1 MLNALPFVL
10 TLRRMERKLATVL
23 FVDLVDST
31 SFVSASDPEIV
42 RRRVTQYFEHVSR
55 CIEAY
60 GGTVEKFAGDA
71 VMAAF
76 GIPQAHEDDAERAV
90 RAALGILDSMRE
102 LDLEARI
109 GVESGEV
116 VTDVGDSTF
125 ATGEAVNLAA
135 RLQQHA
141 EPGQILLGPAAHRLT
156 LGRVEVDEI
165 GPVDVRGREDPVWAW
180 AAVSAAGRQPA
191 RVAVTPLI
199 GREHELELLENTFAR
214 AVRDRRAHLFTVYGE
229 PGVGKTRLTNEFLAS
244 LEGTTILAGRCLP
257 YGESITYWP
266 LAEMVKGAAD
276 IADDDPLDVAIAKLR
291 ECCPADA
298 VADLLGLATGVLE
311 AVHGERSQQEIAW
324 AAREWAQLMA
334 QTQPLILVFEDIHW
348 AEEALLELIEH
359 MTDWVRDGSLLILCL
374 SRPELLDVRSDWGG
388 GRVRATSIELEPLG
402 ETDSEQLIDA
412 LSEVGDISPETRR
425 ALLEKTGGNPLFL
438 EEVMLTVAECGEEQA
453 AAGIPDTLQALIAAR
468 IDRLDSESKAVLQ
481 RASVIGRSFWAG
493 ALQHLSSGESVDEAL
508 EDLQL
513 RDLVV
518 QQSRSSLS
526 NETAY
531 RFKHVLIRDVAYASL
546 TKSARAGHHAR
557 FAQWLGE
564 RAGDELLE
572 IRAHHLDHAAS
583 LLADLDGAPPV
594 ELAREAAETLQEAG
608 RRALAREANQAA
620 RNSFLRAV
628 ELEPTLERR
637 YLAAKAAWR
646 LDDLPAVAREMENV
660 REEAVRAGDRSLE
673 GKALTALADMVLMR
687 EADPLRARELADQA
701 LVAIGDS
708 DPGARFDALR
718 VAWHAAYWVGHLS
731 DAEHY
736 LTEQLTIACAAGRKD
751 LESIAVLTRADTFW
765 ARLELDEARA
775 LLQEARELAEES
787 GTINSRGRVLL
798 SWAKVYLLIGHLEQA
813 DEAAQEAIR
822 LFSEAGAVWA
832 IARSLNIGAWVSWT
846 SGSIEKAEK
855 QFRESIRLLKPIGD
869 RATICES
876 QRGLAELLLE
886 RGRVEEAERF
896 ALDARETVGLRDVTS
911 RATTAASLAMVRA
924 AQGRHED
931 AEELF
936 RAAFDAVAGTDFR
949 QIELEVLDRYA
960 PFLREA
966 GREDEA
972 DRAEERR
979 AELLPVAAKSSARIA

>member
-1 MLNALPFVL
+1 
-10 TLRRMERKLATVL
+10 MERKLATVL

-31 SFVSASDPEIV
+31 SFVSASDPEVV
-42 RRRVTQYFEHVSR
+42 RRRVTQFFDNVSG
-55 CIEAY
+55 CIETY
-60 GGTVEKFAGDA
+60 GGKVEKFAGDA

-76 GIPQAHEDDAERAV
+76 GIPQAHEDDAERAI
-90 RAALGILDSMRE
+90 RAALGILESMRE
-102 LDLEARI
+102 LELEARI

-135 RLQQHA
+135 RLQQNA
-141 EPGQILLGPAAHRLT
+141 EPGQILMGPAAHRLT

-180 AAVSAAGRQPA
+180 AAVSADGRQPA

-244 LEGTTILAGRCLP
+244 LEGTTILSGRCLP

-348 AEEALLELIEH
+348 AEEPLLELIEH

-402 ETDSEQLIDA
+402 EADSEQLIDA
-412 LSEVGDISPETRR
+412 LSEVGDLSPETRR

-438 EEVMLTVAECGEEQA
+438 EEVMLTVAECGEDA
-453 AAGIPDTLQALIAAR
+453 AAIGIPDTLQALIAAR

-493 ALQHLSSGESVDEAL
+493 AIQHLALGESVDEAL

-513 RDLVV
+513 RDLVI

-546 TKSARAGHHAR
+546 TKSARAKHHAR
-557 FAQWLGE
+557 FAQWLSE

-583 LLADLDGAPPV
+583 LLADLDGAPPA
-594 ELAREAAETLQEAG
+594 ELAHEAAATLQEAG
-608 RRALAREANQAA
+608 RRSLAREANQAA
-620 RNSFLRAV
+620 RNSLLRAV

-646 LDDLPAVAREMENV
+646 LDDLPAVAREMEAV
-660 REEAVRAGDRSLE
+660 REEAVRTGDRVLE
-673 GKALTALADMVLMR
+673 GKALTGIADVVLMR
-687 EADPLRARELADQA
+687 EADPLRARELAEQA
-701 LVAIGDS
+701 LATLDDS
-708 DPGARFDALR
+708 DPAGRFDALR
-718 VAWHAAYWVGHLS
+718 VAWHSAYWVGHLS

-736 LTEQLTIACAAGRKD
+736 LTEQLALARAAGRKD

-765 ARLELDEARA
+765 ARLDLDEARA
-775 LLQEARELAEES
+775 QLQEARELAEES

-798 SWAKVYLLIGHLEQA
+798 SWAKIYLLQGHLEQA
-813 DEAAQEAIR
+813 EEAAQESVQ

-832 IARSLNIGAWVSWT
+832 VARALNIAAWVSWG
-846 SGSIEKAEK
+846 SGNIEKAEK
-855 QFRESIRLLKPIGD
+855 QFRESIRLLQPIGD
-869 RATICES
+869 RATLCES

-886 RGRVEEAERF
+886 RGRTEEAERF
-896 ALDARETVGLRDVTS
+896 ALEARETVGLRDATS

-936 RAAFDAVAGTDFR
+936 RAAFDAIAGTDFR
-949 QIELEVLDRYA
+949 EVELEVLDRYA
-960 PFLREA
+960 PYLRER
-966 GREDEA
+966 GRDDEA
-972 DRAEERR
+972 ERAEERR
-979 AELLPVAAKSSARIA
+979 TELFPAAAKSSARIA

>member
-1 MLNALPFVL
+1 
-10 TLRRMERKLATVL
+10 MERKLATVL
-23 FVDLVDST
+23 FVDLVDS
-31 SFVSASDPEIV
+31 SALVAASDPEIV
-42 RRRVTQYFEHVSR
+42 RRRVTQFFDRVSH
-55 CIEAY
+55 CIETH

-76 GIPQAHEDDAERAV
+76 GIPQSHEDDAERAI
-90 RAALGILDSMRE
+90 RAALGVLESMRE
-102 LDLEARI
+102 LELEARI
-109 GVESGEV
+109 GIEAGEV
-116 VTDVGDSTF
+116 VTDDGDSTF

-135 RLQQHA
+135 RLQQNA

-165 GPVDVRGREDPVWAW
+165 GPVDVRGRDEPVWAW
-180 AAVSAAGRQPA
+180 AAVSADGRAPA

-199 GREHELELLENTFAR
+199 GREHELELLQNTFAR

-244 LEGTTILAGRCLP
+244 LEGTTVLPGRCLP

-276 IADDDPLDVAIAKLR
+276 IADDDPLDVAIEKLR
-291 ECCPADA
+291 QCCPADA

-348 AEEALLELIEH
+348 AEEPLLELIEH

-374 SRPELLDVRSDWGG
+374 SRPELLDIRSDWGG

-402 ETDSEQLIDA
+402 EADSEQLIDA

-468 IDRLDSESKAVLQ
+468 IDRLGSGSKAMLQ

-493 ALQHLSSGESVDEAL
+493 ALEHLSAGESVEETL

-518 QQSRSSLS
+518 KQSRSSLS

-546 TKSARAGHHAR
+546 TKSARATHHAR
-557 FAQWLGE
+557 FAQWLSE

-583 LLADLDGAPPV
+583 LLADLDGAPPAD
-594 ELAREAAETLQEAG
+594 LAREAAATLQEAG
-608 RRALAREANQAA
+608 RRSLAREANQAA
-620 RNSFLRAV
+620 RNSLLRAV

-646 LDDLPAVAREMENV
+646 LDDLPAVAREMEAV
-660 REEAVRAGDRSLE
+660 REEAVRTGDRVLE
-673 GKALTALADMVLMR
+673 GKALTGIADVVLMR
-687 EADPLRARELADQA
+687 EADPLRARELAEQA
-701 LVAIGDS
+701 LSTLDDA
-708 DPGARFDALR
+708 DPAARFDALR

-736 LTEQLTIACAAGRKD
+736 LTEQLTLARAAGRKD

-775 LLQEARELAEES
+775 QLQEARELAEES
-787 GTINSRGRVLL
+787 GTINSRGRVLM
-798 SWAKVYLLIGHLEQA
+798 SWAKIYLLQGHLEQA
-813 DEAAQEAIR
+813 EEAAQESVQ
-822 LFSEAGAVWA
+822 LFSEAGAVWTV
-832 IARSLNIGAWVSWT
+832 ARSLNIAAWVSWAT
-846 SGSIEKAEK
+846 GNIEKAEK

-869 RATICES
+869 RATLCES

-886 RGRVEEAERF
+886 RGRAEEAERF
-896 ALDARETVGLRDVTS
+896 ALEARETVGPRDATS
-911 RATTAASLAMVRA
+911 RATTAASLALVRA

-936 RAAFDAVAGTDFR
+936 RAAFDAIAGTDFR
-949 QIELEVLDRYA
+949 EVELEVLERYA
-960 PFLREA
+960 PFLRDR
-966 GREDEA
+966 GLNDEA
-972 DRAEERR
+972 DRADERR
-979 AELLPVAAKSSARIA
+979 AELFPAAPKSAARIA

>member
-1 MLNALPFVL
+1 
-10 TLRRMERKLATVL
+10 MERKLATVL

-31 SFVSASDPEIV
+31 SLVSANDPEVV
-42 RRRVTQYFEHVSR
+42 RRRVTRFFDHVSR
-55 CIEAY
+55 CIETH
-60 GGTVEKFAGDA
+60 GGKVEKFAGDS

-90 RAALGILDSMRE
+90 RAALGILESMGELE
-102 LDLEARI
+102 LDARI
-109 GVESGEV
+109 GLESGEV

-135 RLQQHA
+135 RLQQNA
-141 EPGQILLGPAAHRLT
+141 EPGQILVGPAAHRLT
-156 LGRVEVDEI
+156 LGRVEVEEI

-180 AAVSAAGRQPA
+180 AAVSADGRQPA

-199 GREHELELLENTFAR
+199 GRDHELELLENTFAR

-348 AEEALLELIEH
+348 AEEPLLELIEH
-359 MTDWVRDGSLLILCL
+359 MTDWVRDGSLLIVCL

-402 ETDSEQLIDA
+402 EADSEQLIDA
-412 LSEVGDISPETRR
+412 LSEVGEISPATRR
-425 ALLEKTGGNPLFL
+425 ALLDKTGGNPLFL
-438 EEVMLTVAECGEEQA
+438 EEVMLTVAECGEEEA

-468 IDRLDSESKAVLQ
+468 IDRLEPESKALLQ

-493 ALQHLSSGESVDEAL
+493 ALEYLSSGESVEEPL

-518 QQSRSSLS
+518 QQLRSSLS

-531 RFKHVLIRDVAYASL
+531 RFKHVLIRDVAYAGL
-546 TKSARAGHHAR
+546 TKSVRAGHHAR
-557 FAQWLGE
+557 FAQWLRE

-583 LLADLDGAPPV
+583 LLADLDGAPPAD
-594 ELAREAAETLQEAG
+594 LAREAAETLQEAG

-646 LDDLPAVAREMENV
+646 LDDLPAVTREMENV
-660 REEAVRAGDRSLE
+660 REEAVRGGDRPLE

-687 EADPLRARELADQA
+687 EADPLRAREIADQA
-701 LVAIGDS
+701 LTAIADS
-708 DPGARFDALR
+708 DPAARFDALG

-736 LTEQLTIACAAGRKD
+736 LTEQLTLACAAGRKD

-775 LLQEARELAEES
+775 LLQEARVLAEES

-798 SWAKVYLLIGHLEQA
+798 SWAKVYLLLGHLEQA

-832 IARSLNIGAWVSWT
+832 IARSLNISAWVSWG
-846 SGSIEKAEK
+846 SGSLEKGEK

-869 RATICES
+869 RATLCES

-896 ALDARETVGLRDVTS
+896 ALEARETVGLRDVTS

-924 AQGRHED
+924 AQERHEE

-936 RAAFDAVAGTDFR
+936 QAAFDAVVGTDFR

-960 PFLREA
+960 PFLRDR
-966 GREDEA
+966 GREEDA

-979 AELLPVAAKSSARIA
+979 AELLPAAPKSSARIA

>member
-1 MLNALPFVL
+1 V
-10 TLRRMERKLATVL
+10 ERKLATVL
-23 FVDLVDST
+23 FVDLVDS
-31 SFVSASDPEIV
+31 SALVAASDPEIV
-42 RRRVTQYFEHVSR
+42 RRRVNEYFDRVSH
-55 CIEAY
+55 CIETH

-76 GIPQAHEDDAERAV
+76 GIPQSHEDDAERAV
-90 RAALGILDSMRE
+90 RAALGIIESMRE

-116 VTDVGDSTF
+116 VTDDGDSTF

-135 RLQQHA
+135 RLQQNA
-141 EPGQILLGPAAHRLT
+141 EPGQILVGPAAHRLS
-156 LGRVEVDEI
+156 LGSIQVEEI
-165 GPVDVRGREDPVWAW
+165 GPVDVRGRAEPVWAW
-180 AAVSAAGRQPA
+180 AAVSADGRAPA

-199 GREHELELLENTFAR
+199 GRDHELELLQNTFAR

-244 LEGTTILAGRCLP
+244 LEGTTILSGRCLP

-276 IADDDPLDVAIAKLR
+276 IADDDPLDVAIEKLR
-291 ECCPADA
+291 QCCPADA

-311 AVHGERSQQEIAW
+311 AVHGERSQQEISW

-348 AEEALLELIEH
+348 AEEPLLELIEH

-374 SRPELLDVRSDWGG
+374 SRPELLDIRSDWGG

-402 ETDSEQLIDA
+402 EADSEQLIDA
-412 LSEVGDISPETRR
+412 LSETGDVSPETRR
-425 ALLEKTGGNPLFL
+425 ALLDKTGGNPLFL

-468 IDRLDSESKAVLQ
+468 IDRLDSVSKAMLQ

-493 ALQHLSSGESVDEAL
+493 ALEHLSSGESVEEAL

-546 TKSARAGHHAR
+546 TKSARANQHAR
-557 FAQWLGE
+557 FAQWLSE

-583 LLADLDGAPPV
+583 LLADLDGAPPA
-594 ELAREAAETLQEAG
+594 ELAQEAAATLQEAG
-608 RRALAREANQAA
+608 RRSLAREANQAA
-620 RNSFLRAV
+620 RNSLLRAV

-646 LDDLPAVAREMENV
+646 LDDLPAVAREMEAV
-660 REEAVRAGDRSLE
+660 REEAVRTGDRVLE
-673 GKALTALADMVLMR
+673 GKALTGIADVVLMR
-687 EADPLRARELADQA
+687 EADPLRSRELAEQA
-701 LVAIGDS
+701 LSALDDS
-708 DPGARFDALR
+708 DPAGRFDALR
-718 VAWHAAYWVGHLS
+718 VAWNSAYWVGHLS

-736 LTEQLTIACAAGRKD
+736 LTEQLALACAAGRKD

-775 LLQEARELAEES
+775 QLQEAQQLAEES

-798 SWAKVYLLIGHLEQA
+798 SWAKIYLLEGHLEQA
-813 DEAAQEAIR
+813 EEAAQESVQ

-832 IARSLNIGAWVSWT
+832 VARALNIAAWVSWG
-846 SGSIEKAEK
+846 SGNIEKAEK

-869 RATICES
+869 RATLCES

-886 RGRVEEAERF
+886 RGRTEEAERF
-896 ALDARETVGLRDVTS
+896 ALEARETVGLRDATS

-936 RAAFDAVAGTDFR
+936 RAAFDAIAGTDFR

-960 PFLREA
+960 PFLRER
-966 GREDEA
+966 GRDDEA
-972 DRAEERR
+972 DRADERR
-979 AELLPVAAKSSARIA
+979 AELFPAAPKSAARIA